1 MSEHLISA
9 PIVDIFND
17 TSFNCRGK
25 IIPLDVMT
33 LAQNLK
39 EHGLLQPIA
48 IQPWDKTPGK
58 KWRIIVG
65 HRRYEAAKQ
74 LGWETIN
81 AIVKEGLT
89 EAQALALNLIENV
102 ERKQLN
108 LLQEAHAVNRFRLIG
123 MTHREIAEAV
133 RMSPGWVQV
142 RLAVM
147 DLPIEIQNEAAA
159 GMLTT
164 EHIKTL
170 AGMSR
175 EDQFAAVRTIKDAS
189 LNGEKIKLKV
199 DKQKKE
205 KGSVKKVRTL
215 EAVHAMQ
222 DHIID
227 TLGNNLATRAL
238 GWAAGHISNLEFAQS
253 LKVFASQT
261 GKHYEIPDEYLGD

>member
-1 MSEHLISA
+1 MSDKIIDALI
-9 PIVDIFND
+9 PEVFND
-17 TSFNCRGK
+17 TDFNCRGK
-25 IIPLDVMT
+25 IVPIDVVT
-33 LAQNLK
+33 LATNIK
-39 EHGLLQPIA
+39 ENGLLQPIA

-65 HRRYEAAKQ
+65 HRRYEACKQ
-74 LGWETIN
+74 LGLPTIQ
-81 AIVKEGLT
+81 AIVKEGLSD
-89 EAQALALNLIENV
+89 AQALALNLIENV

-108 LLQEAHAVNRFRLIG
+108 LLQESFAVNRFRLLG
-123 MTHREIAEAV
+123 MTLREIADAV

-147 DLPIEIQNEAAA
+147 DLPVEIQNEAAA

-175 EDQFAAVRTIKDAS
+175 EDQFAAIRTIKDAS
-189 LNGEKIKLKV
+189 LSGEKIKLKV

-205 KGSVKKVRTL
+205 KGDVKKVRSL
-215 EAVHAMQ
+215 VSIHEMQ

-227 TLGNNLATRAL
+227 SIGNNLATRAL
-238 GWAAGHISNLEFAQS
+238 GWCAGHISNLEFAQT
-253 LKVFASQT
+253 LKVYAQQH
-261 GKHYEIPDEYLGD
+261 GMHYEIPDSFLS